1 MNKEEKKIIEIR
13 NKGDQDFIT
22 KEAREIIKRKKERN
36 NGRKT
41 RGNSNQ

>member
-1 MNKEEKKIIEIR
+1 MNKEEKRIIEIR

-22 KEAREIIKRKKERN
+22 KEAREIIKKKKEQN

-41 RGNSNQ
+41 RGNNNK